1 MCLLPVSRCKISRV
15 GRRSIWLE
23 AGAVSVPLPLVRSA
37 VFACPEVLEKVDIH
51 TFCPRDF
58 FIVHYTVTRDVIDF
72 LVLSTPKHVEMVSD
86 VKSLYKDM
94 IKRTEHGTSAR
105 SRQTK
110 MPLARARLTSSPN
123 GSLYM

>member
-1 MCLLPVSRCKISRV
+1 MRLLPVSRCKISRV
-15 GRRSIWLE
+15 GDRSIWLE

-86 VKSLYKDM
+86 VKSLYKEM
-94 IKRTEHGTSAR
+94 IKRTEPGTSAR

-110 MPLARARLTSSPN
+110 PRVQRLTDAAGKS
-123 GSLYM
+123 